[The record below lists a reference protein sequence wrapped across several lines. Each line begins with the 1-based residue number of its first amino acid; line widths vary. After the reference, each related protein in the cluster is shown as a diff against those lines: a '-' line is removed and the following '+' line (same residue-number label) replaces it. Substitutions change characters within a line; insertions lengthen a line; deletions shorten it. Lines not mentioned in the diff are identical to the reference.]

1 MNRRPNTP
9 CGPVP
14 RPVTAAAGRRWRACL
29 LLAAVIATATAAP
42 PAQAQGRP
50 ALVGVDAVTVAPVSQ
65 TFPVLGRMVAR
76 KSGIV
81 ATRVRGP
88 VAELKVAVGDRV
100 EAGDV
105 IAVLD
110 VNQLRWQREL
120 RAAEFAEKN
129 AELETEQARLNMV
142 NQELRRL
149 DRLRTSQSAAFRV
162 AQFDDKTVEAAMMG
176 SSVAEARARVK
187 QAEADLELVEIDL
200 KNARIRAPYPGVIT
214 RLHTEAG
221 AYLSVGDPVVAMLDD
236 ADLEIEADVPVDRI
250 AALSPGKIV
259 NVSID
264 GERRQVM
271 VRAVVPEEN
280 PLTRTRA
287 VRLTPRFGTNGGQ
300 FAANQSAT
308 VHVPIGKA
316 RDAVTVHK
324 DAVLNRGG
332 GHMVFVVADGK
343 AMPRPIVLGEAVG
356 GRFEIRDGLQPGD
369 IVVIRGNERLRPQQ
383 PVQF

>member
-1 MNRRPNTP
+1 MSRRPNTP

-14 RPVTAAAGRRWRACL
+14 QPVTLAAGGWLCALL
-29 LLAAVIATATAAP
+29 LLAAAMFTAASP
-42 PAQAQGRP
+42 VQAQGRP
-50 ALVGVDAVTVAPVSQ
+50 ALVGVDEVTVTPVSQ

-105 IAVLD
+105 IALLD

-149 DRLRTSQSAAFRV
+149 DRLRTNRSAAFRV
-162 AQFDDKTVEAAMMG
+162 AQFDDKTVEAAMIG

-187 QAEADLELVEIDL
+187 QAEADLELVQIDL
-200 KNARIRAPYPGVIT
+200 QNAQIRAPYPGVIT

-264 GERRQVM
+264 GESRQVM

-308 VHVPIGKA
+308 VQVPIGKS
-316 RDAVTVHK
+316 REAVTVHK
-324 DAVLNRGG
+324 DAVLNRRG
-332 GHMVFVVADGK
+332 GHMVFVITDGK

-356 GRFEIRDGLQPGD
+356 GRFEVREGLQAGD

>member
-1 MNRRPNTP
+1 MSRRPNTS

-14 RPVTAAAGRRWRACL
+14 QPVPLAPGAWRCGLLL
-29 LLAAVIATATAAP
+29 LLAAAMLAVVSP
-42 PAQAQGRP
+42 VQAQGQP
-50 ALVGVDAVTVAPVSQ
+50 ALVDVDEVTVTPVSQ

-149 DRLRTSQSAAFRV
+149 DRLRTNRSAAFRV
-162 AQFDDKTVEAAMMG
+162 AQFDDKTVEAAMIG

-187 QAEADLELVEIDL
+187 QAEADLELVQIDL
-200 KNARIRAPYPGVIT
+200 ENAQIRAPYPGVIT

-259 NVSID
+259 EVSID
-264 GERRQVM
+264 GESRQVM

-308 VHVPIGKA
+308 VHVPIGKS
-316 RDAVTVHK
+316 REAVSVHK
-324 DAVLNRGG
+324 DAVLNRRG
-332 GHMVFVVADGK
+332 GHMVFVITDGK

-356 GRFEIRDGLQPGD
+356 GRFEVREGLQAGD

>member
-1 MNRRPNTP
+1 MSRRSNPP
-9 CGPVP
+9 RGPIPHSAANPARRWYARLLLSAVLC
-14 RPVTAAAGRRWRACL
+14 AAAL
-29 LLAAVIATATAAP
+29 PAA
-42 PAQAQGRP
+42 AQGRP
-50 ALVGVDAVTVAPVSQ
+50 ALVGVDEVAVTAVSQ

-100 EAGDV
+100 ETGDV
-105 IAVLD
+105 IALLD
-110 VNQLRWQREL
+110 VSQLRWQREL

-149 DRLRTSQSAAFRV
+149 DRLRTNKSAAFRV
-162 AQFDDKTVEAAMMG
+162 AQFDDKTVEAAMIG
-176 SSVAEARARVK
+176 SGVAEARARVK

-200 KNARIRAPYPGVIT
+200 ENARIRAPYPGVIT

-250 AALSPGKIV
+250 AALSPGRIV
-259 NVSID
+259 DVNID
-264 GERRQVM
+264 GEARQVM

-287 VRLTPRFGTNGGQ
+287 VRLTPKFGTNGGQ

-308 VHVPIGKA
+308 VHVPIGKS
-316 RDAVTVHK
+316 REAVTVHK

-332 GHMVFVVADGK
+332 GHMVFVVTDGK

-356 GRFEIRDGLQPGD
+356 GRFEVQRGLQKGD
-369 IVVIRGNERLRPQQ
+369 VVVIRGNERLRPQQ